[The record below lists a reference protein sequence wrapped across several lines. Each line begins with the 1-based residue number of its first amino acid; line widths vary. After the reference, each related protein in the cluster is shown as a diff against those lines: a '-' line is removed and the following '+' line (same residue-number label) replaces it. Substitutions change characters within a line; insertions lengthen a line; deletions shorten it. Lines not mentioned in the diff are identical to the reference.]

1 MVVLSVSFH
10 RYWLCRLLSFD
21 KERVWI
27 VFQSRIVFHVRIFWE
42 EAGRG
47 TKKLFCELMRRLGR
61 WLLSLFPVPLPLP
74 PSPSFPLFLHSLS
87 REKTKPC
94 LIVVWFIS
102 WWCGYQFLS
111 LTLPLTLAPS
121 LSFPHTLPL
130 HFAPYL
136 SSFPLSCKQITA
148 MTHCCLVFNQCSTS
162 TTKFEEA
169 QRKIFVWRWVGH
181 GEQRFS
187 HWLALSPTH
196 SLSLTDSLPCPIHS
210 VLSADSSHGWLLF
223 GFSVMVPWVSTSPS
237 CNSLSHTLLSLA
249 HTHTLFLVLPLYFT
263 TYSNGW
269 LLFGFQSW

>member
-1 MVVLSVSFH
+1 
-10 RYWLCRLLSFD
+10 
-21 KERVWI
+21 
-27 VFQSRIVFHVRIFWE
+27 
-42 EAGRG
+42 
-47 TKKLFCELMRRLGR
+47 MRRLGR

-74 PSPSFPLFLHSLS
+74 PSPSFPLFLHSLCC
-87 REKTKPC
+87 EKTKPC

-136 SSFPLSCKQITA
+136 SSFPLLCKQITA
-148 MTHCCLVFNQCSTS
+148 MAHCCLVFNQCSTS

-210 VLSADSSHGWLLF
+210 VLSADSSHVNCCLVFLSWCREYQYLPPATLCLALF
-223 GFSVMVPWVSTSPS
+223 FPSLTHTLSFLFSLSVSLPILMVDCCLVFSHGSVSINFSLSFPFLRALS
-237 CNSLSHTLLSLA
+237 HSLSHTHSALSPIQY
-249 HTHTLFLVLPLYFT
+249 TVPLRK
-263 TYSNGW
+263 
-269 LLFGFQSW
+269 